1 MNHLE
6 NFFLEKEKENII
18 PVKIPNKREYIMS
31 LINIEHSLTGR
42 KDAQISNIF
51 IMEAVQLI
59 LNAIFLFEK
68 GYFDCA
74 YYSLRQSIEVAT
86 TMIYLSDIPEP
97 FRKEQLEA
105 WEQTKNFPMQSQMLA
120 SLKEN
125 GYLFSDL
132 KQKLSDYFLQLSLIS
147 KQLNKF
153 VHKQGWNHYYVFRN
167 HLINRKKEDVTN
179 YIAEFESYLVRCI
192 GALAI
197 MRLAIDP
204 YPILLMDEEIYF
216 RSSDTLTEPYN
227 EEFVKK
233 YIGLQV
239 ITDFKK
245 TEIYKLHYEHHIQK
259 EKKLYC
265 IADIVKHQYINRKHI
280 KEIITQLH
288 LLENDA
294 LWAVMLVLWCK
305 KIVKI
310 YYCEGLRQYLTDSTT
325 NRKTMSWSGAD
336 FKKFSESSQ
345 KYNQKYDEAYIS
357 VFLINN
363 EYIFLEHNEI
373 LTDEEIKTL
382 NFNISKFSRE

>member
-153 VHKQGWNHYYVFRN
+153 VHKQGWKQYYVFRN
-167 HLINRKKEDVTN
+167 HLINRKR
-179 YIAEFESYLVRCI
+179 RC
-192 GALAI
+192 
-197 MRLAIDP
+197 D
-204 YPILLMDEEIYF
+204 
-216 RSSDTLTEPYN
+216 
-227 EEFVKK
+227 
-233 YIGLQV
+233 
-239 ITDFKK
+239 
-245 TEIYKLHYEHHIQK
+245 
-259 EKKLYC
+259 KLY
-265 IADIVKHQYINRKHI
+265 
-280 KEIITQLH
+280 
-288 LLENDA
+288 
-294 LWAVMLVLWCK
+294 
-305 KIVKI
+305 
-310 YYCEGLRQYLTDSTT
+310 S
-325 NRKTMSWSGAD
+325 
-336 FKKFSESSQ
+336 
-345 KYNQKYDEAYIS
+345 
-357 VFLINN
+357 
-363 EYIFLEHNEI
+363 
-373 LTDEEIKTL
+373 
-382 NFNISKFSRE
+382 